1 MARYFEFSFNGH
13 RYEARGTA
21 RDTRNGFAH
30 DIAVWDE
37 NHRDVTEATC
47 HYLNRTWECYPYE
60 TCLHKAIEQMADNEA
75 YWEKETYKREHNCTR
90 LPKGMKGEIENKW
103 YEEYKKAC
111 ETIKQF

>member
-37 NHRDVTEATC
+37 NHR
-47 HYLNRTWECYPYE
+47 
-60 TCLHKAIEQMADNEA
+60 
-75 YWEKETYKREHNCTR
+75 EKETITTKNNTT
-90 LPKGMKGEIENKW
+90 P
-103 YEEYKKAC
+103 
-111 ETIKQF
+111 